1 MQQIQGIFFLVAIV
15 FTFLNINE
23 RFFSSR
29 ASIYLK
35 KVMEKFIK
43 YTQTTVSY
51 ETRKLSEIEFPVYIS
66 LFATPG
72 YNISLLRLFGF
83 LEEFQFFRGNASV
96 GNGRTHINWGNGTLS
111 AKGTLGWS

>member
-35 KVMEKFIK
+35 KVLEKFIK

-96 GNGRTHINWGNGTLS
+96 ENGRTHINWGNGTLS
-111 AKGTLGWS
+111 AKGTFGWS